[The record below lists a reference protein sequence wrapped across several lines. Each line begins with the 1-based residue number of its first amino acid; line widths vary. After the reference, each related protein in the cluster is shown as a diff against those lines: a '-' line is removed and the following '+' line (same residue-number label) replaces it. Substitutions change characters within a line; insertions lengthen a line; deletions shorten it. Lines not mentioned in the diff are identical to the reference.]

1 MIITITGKPCSGKG
15 TVSKIFCDKYKFEY
29 ISAGQLMRDIAVE
42 KNFEDILSFTQSDN
56 IKDTDIAVEKWT
68 AKIGETRLDED
79 IIIDARLAWFTI
91 PKSFKV
97 FIDVSMDTA
106 AIRLFNSKR
115 ENEQV
120 DSIEEAKASLI
131 ARWDRENTRYKK
143 TYGVDNTDPTRYDLV
158 ISSENTSPQ
167 DIAEKIYL
175 EYCKYIKK

>member
-97 FIDVSMDTA
+97 SASFGDRLPIYWSIHAPNASKSCFTA
-106 AIRLFNSKR
+106 SHI
-115 ENEQV
+115 V
-120 DSIEEAKASLI
+120 
-131 ARWDRENTRYKK
+131 
-143 TYGVDNTDPTRYDLV
+143 G
-158 ISSENTSPQ
+158 ISCIKPEICLQRIMPSP
-167 DIAEKIYL
+167 
-175 EYCKYIKK
+175 